1 MLYAFLIA
9 LAVAIVLGIAYY
21 FELKSSKKQ
30 ATEQEQLLKDYQQR
44 VDEQQKLLDDYR
56 ALEKNFD
63 SVGEGYEQALLAF
76 DKMEEE
82 QQKSKQV
89 NEALEKRC
97 NALQEQC
104 TRLEQHAQKSSE
116 VIDQALVGMRE
127 IAKQT
132 TNAKLSALIGKISD
146 MDDVEGQ
153 KAISRTDNILVSQVA
168 DEAIAASGVDN
179 ISYLKFEK
187 EVDPVAAATMLS
199 TNLVKAVRAL
209 THLLENALKFTTEG
223 SVTLKV
229 AVDMEKM
236 QAIYTVEDTGT
247 GIEPA
252 EQEHVFEP
260 YVKLNQFFDG
270 QGIGLAVARSI
281 ARRLDGDVV
290 LDTTYAGP
298 GSRFVLTLPI

>member
-63 SVGEGYEQALLAF
+63 CVGEGYEQALLAF

-82 QQKSKQV
+82 QKKSKQV

-104 TRLEQHAQKSSE
+104 NRLEQHAQKSSE

-132 TNAKLSALIGKISD
+132 ANAKLSALIGKISD

>member
-63 SVGEGYEQALLAF
+63 NVGEGYEQALLAF

-82 QQKSKQV
+82 QKKSKQV

-132 TNAKLSALIGKISD
+132 SNAKLSALIGKISD

>member
-63 SVGEGYEQALLAF
+63 SVGEGYEQALRAF

-132 TNAKLSALIGKISD
+132 SNAKLSALIGKISD

>member
-82 QQKSKQV
+82 QKKSKQV

-132 TNAKLSALIGKISD
+132 SNAKLSALIGKISD

-199 TNLVKAVRAL
+199 TNLVKAVRA
-209 THLLENALKFTTEG
+209 
-223 SVTLKV
+223 S
-229 AVDMEKM
+229 
-236 QAIYTVEDTGT
+236 
-247 GIEPA
+247 P
-252 EQEHVFEP
+252 
-260 YVKLNQFFDG
+260 
-270 QGIGLAVARSI
+270 
-281 ARRLDGDVV
+281 
-290 LDTTYAGP
+290 
-298 GSRFVLTLPI
+298 

>member
-132 TNAKLSALIGKISD
+132 ANAKLSALIGKISD

-270 QGIGLAVARSI
+270 QGIGLTVARSI

>member
-1 MLYAFLIA
+1 MWITLLIVLAIAVGLAIA
-9 LAVAIVLGIAYY
+9 LY
-21 FELKSSKKQ
+21 FQMKASRKQ
-30 ATEQEQLLKDYQQR
+30 ADEQQKLLQDYQQR
-44 VDEQQKLLDDYR
+44 VDEQQKLLEDYR

-63 SVGEGYEQALLAF
+63 NVGEGYEQALLAF

-82 QQKSKQV
+82 QQKNKQLTDSLQ
-89 NEALEKRC
+89 ARC
-97 NALQEQC
+97 DALQKQC
-104 TRLEQHAQKSSE
+104 DHLQQHALKSGE
-116 VIDQALVGMRE
+116 VIDQALAGMRD

-132 TNAKLSALIGKISD
+132 ANAKLSALIGKISD

-153 KAISRTDNILVSQVA
+153 KAIARTDNILVSQVA
-168 DEAIAASGVDN
+168 DEAIAASGIDN

-187 EVDPVAAATMLS
+187 QIDPVAVATMLS

-223 SVTLKV
+223 SVTLKC
-229 AVDMEKM
+229 AVDMDKM

-247 GIEPA
+247 GIEEA
-252 EQEHVFEP
+252 EREHIFEP

>member
-82 QQKSKQV
+82 QQKNKQLTDSLQ
-89 NEALEKRC
+89 ARC
-97 NALQEQC
+97 DALQKQC
-104 TRLEQHAQKSSE
+104 DHLQQHAQKSSE

-132 TNAKLSALIGKISD
+132 SNAKLSALIGKISD